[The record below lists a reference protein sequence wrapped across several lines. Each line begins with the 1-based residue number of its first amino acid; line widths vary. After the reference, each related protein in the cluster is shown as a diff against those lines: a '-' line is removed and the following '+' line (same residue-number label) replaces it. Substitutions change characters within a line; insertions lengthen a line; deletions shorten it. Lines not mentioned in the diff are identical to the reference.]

1 MGSFFA
7 FDGIDRTGKS
17 TVLEYVHERLC
28 KQGVDTQ
35 CLHGGNIHSV
45 RVPDLLGKCPDEI
58 VYMLFWQAHRLL
70 ELTEIKPAL
79 DRGSVVLCDR
89 YILSNLAHN
98 WWTDLDCDFQQRM
111 QDEYVQRCLFPD
123 VYFVFTIPYELFL
136 KRDDG
141 DTKMD
146 EDLFERMQQDYI
158 TWALRLQ
165 NDGLCKIVLVDGGN
179 PESAVSDFVMFHIR
193 EEMSLEG
200 G

>member
-17 TVLEYVHERLC
+17 TVLENVCRRLGAL
-28 KQGVDTQ
+28 GVSTRR
-35 CLHGGNIHSV
+35 LHGGHIRSI
-45 RVPDLLGKCPDEI
+45 RVPDLAGKYPDEI

-98 WWTDLDCDFQQRM
+98 WWTDLDHDFQHRM

-123 VYFVFTIPYELFL
+123 VYFVFTLPYELFL

-146 EDLFERMQQDYI
+146 EALFERMQQDYI

-165 NDGLCKIVLVDGGN
+165 NNGLCKIVLVDGSKS
-179 PESAVSDFVMFHIR
+179 ETAVSDFVMFHIR